1 MVPSELGV
9 LPFVPTQK
17 KASGPVPS
25 YVNPLIT
32 KVVYM
37 SFSFLPLAPGS
48 RDLSKGEK

>member
-9 LPFVPTQK
+9 LPSVPTQK

-25 YVNPLIT
+25 YVNLLIT

-37 SFSFLPLAPGS
+37 YSSFLPLAPES
-48 RDLSKGEK
+48 HD